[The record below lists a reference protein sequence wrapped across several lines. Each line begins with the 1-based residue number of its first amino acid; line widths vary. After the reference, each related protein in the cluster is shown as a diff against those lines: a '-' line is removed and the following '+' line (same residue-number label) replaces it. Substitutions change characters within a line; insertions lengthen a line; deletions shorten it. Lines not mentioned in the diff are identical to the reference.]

1 MPLEGVRVVTFDV
14 FGTAVDWRTGVARA
28 VAAAADRRGAAL
40 DEWVFADAWRDRYLP
55 SLREVRTGRRQWA
68 NLDRLHRES
77 LDDLLEQFGVADAF
91 DERDRAELVRS
102 WHRLPA
108 WEDVRPGLQRLRADR
123 TVLPLSNGGYAL
135 LTALAKHAAL
145 PVDGVLSA
153 ELAGTYKPDRHVYE
167 TAVRFAGRAAG
178 RSTAGRRARL
188 GRRGRAGRRA
198 AHGVPGTPAGE
209 GPARP
214 PGPRRRRHQRP
225 RGHRIH
231 RAARPPRAPHRAL
244 IAADARTRG
253 ELIGAPRVR
262 NTAPT
267 GRLVRTCPAPPVRA
281 DHPRSAAPAR
291 ALGRDVSLS
300 LFLSGGDR
308 APVRGGRWITG
319 HP

>member
-167 TAVRFAGRAAG
+167 TAVRLLDVRPDEVLLVAAHGWDVEGARAAG
-178 RSTAGRRARL
+178 LRTAFLERPL
-188 GRRGRAGRRA
+188 
-198 AHGVPGTPAGE
+198 E
-209 GPARP
+209 KGPQGLP
-214 PGPRRRRHQRP
+214 
-225 RGHRIH
+225 
-231 RAARPPRAPHRAL
+231 
-244 IAADARTRG
+244 
-253 ELIGAPRVR
+253 
-262 NTAPT
+262 
-267 GRLVRTCPAPPVRA
+267 
-281 DHPRSAAPAR
+281 
-291 ALGRDVSLS
+291 
-300 LFLSGGDR
+300 DR
-308 APVRGGRWITG
+308 AVDVTSDLAVTG
-319 HP
+319 FTELPDHLAPLTAR